1 MVEDTK
7 SEQSS
12 AVRDCCNIR
21 FELLVRLKSVLYVK
35 KSLDESSKKGIDR
48 TPQMESLLMSHAHSD
63 IAHRK

>member
-1 MVEDTK
+1 
-7 SEQSS
+7 
-12 AVRDCCNIR
+12 
-21 FELLVRLKSVLYVK
+21 LYVK